1 MPGFQVMMSSNDEI
15 TSLLVA
21 WSDGDRK
28 SLERL
33 VPLVELELRRLAHA
47 FMRRET
53 GEHTLQT
60 TALINEAYIKLLNTD
75 HPQWKNRAQFY
86 SVAATIMRRILINY
100 ARDRSVQK
108 RGGKDIHQEPLNEDI
123 MSPQKSAEII
133 ALDDAL
139 KKLAEFD
146 LEKARIVELKFFGGM
161 TAPEIAEVIG
171 IATPTVNL
179 HWRLAKAW
187 LGREIKKDLGNLR
200 T

>member
-1 MPGFQVMMSSNDEI
+1 MPGFQVMISSNDEI

-21 WSDGDRK
+21 WSDGDPR
-28 SLERL
+28 SLEQL

-47 FMRRET
+47 FMRHEA

-86 SVAATIMRRILINY
+86 GVAAIIMRRILINY
-100 ARDRSVQK
+100 ARDSSRQK
-108 RGGKDIHQEPLNEDI
+108 RGGKDVHTEPLNDEI
-123 MSPQKSAEII
+123 MSPEKSAEII
-133 ALDDAL
+133 ALDDAM

-146 LEKARIVELKFFGGM
+146 VEKARIVELKFFGGM
-161 TAPEIAEVIG
+161 TAPEIAEVMG

-200 T
+200 S

>member
-21 WSDGDRK
+21 WSDGDRR
-28 SLERL
+28 SLERR

-47 FMRRET
+47 FMRREN

-86 SVAATIMRRILINY
+86 GVAATIMRRILINY
-100 ARDRSVQK
+100 ARDRSAQK
-108 RGGKDIHQEPLNEDI
+108 RGGKNVHQEPLNEEI

-146 LEKARIVELKFFGGM
+146 VEKAQIVELKFFGGM
-161 TAPEIAEVIG
+161 TAPEIAEVMG

-187 LGREIKKDLGNLR
+187 LTREIKRDIGNLR

>member
-1 MPGFQVMMSSNDEI
+1 MTSKDEI

-28 SLERL
+28 SLDQL

-60 TALINEAYIKLLNTD
+60 TALINEAYLKLLNTE
-75 HPQWKNRAQFY
+75 HPRWQNRAQFY
-86 SVAATIMRRILINY
+86 GVAAIIMRRILTNY
-100 ARDRSVQK
+100 ARDRAAKK
-108 RGGKDIHQEPLNEDI
+108 RGGPESHQPLTEEI
-123 MSPQKSAEII
+123 MSPERSVELI

-139 KKLAEFD
+139 KDLAAFD
-146 LEKARIVELKFFGGM
+146 PLKARIVELKFFGGM
-161 TAPEIAEVIG
+161 TAAEIADILD
-171 IATPTVNL
+171 ISTPTVNL

-187 LGREIKKDLGNLR
+187 LAREIKRDIGNLR

>member
-1 MPGFQVMMSSNDEI
+1 MSSEDEI

-21 WSDGDRK
+21 WSEGDST
-28 SLERL
+28 SLEQL

-53 GEHTLQT
+53 QQHTLQT

-75 HPQWKNRAQFY
+75 HPNWKNRAQFY
-86 SVAATIMRRILINY
+86 GVAAIIMRRILINY
-100 ARDRSVQK
+100 AEKRAAQR
-108 RGGKDIHQEPLNEDI
+108 RGGSDAHREELKEEL
-123 MSPQKSAEII
+123 MSPERSADLI

-139 KKLAEFD
+139 KQLAAFD
-146 LEKARIVELKFFGGM
+146 TLKARIVELKFFGGM
-161 TAPEIAEVIG
+161 TADEIAEVLG

-187 LGREIKKDLGNLR
+187 LAQEIRGHIPLLQ
-200 T
+200 

>member
-1 MPGFQVMMSSNDEI
+1 MPGFQVIMSSNDEI

-21 WSDGDRK
+21 WSDGDRT
-28 SLERL
+28 SLEQL
-33 VPLVELELRRLAHA
+33 VPLVEIELRRLAHA

-75 HPQWKNRAQFY
+75 HPKWKNRAQFY
-86 SVAATIMRRILINY
+86 GVAAIIMRRILINY
-100 ARDRSVQK
+100 ARDRSAQK
-108 RGGKDIHQEPLNEDI
+108 RGGKEAHQEPLSEDI
-123 MSPQKSAEII
+123 ISAEKSAELL

-139 KKLAEFD
+139 NELSRFD
-146 LEKARIVELKFFGGM
+146 KTKARIVELKFFAGM

-187 LGREIKKDLGNLR
+187 LAREIKRDIGNL
-200 T
+200 TA

>member
-1 MPGFQVMMSSNDEI
+1 MTSKDEI

-28 SLERL
+28 SLDQL

-60 TALINEAYIKLLNTD
+60 TALINEAYLKLLNTE
-75 HPQWKNRAQFY
+75 HPRWQNRAQFY
-86 SVAATIMRRILINY
+86 GVAAIIMRRILINY
-100 ARDRSVQK
+100 AEMRTAQR
-108 RGGKDIHQEPLNEDI
+108 RGGPDVHEEELNEELI
-123 MSPQKSAEII
+123 SPERSRELI

-139 KKLAEFD
+139 NHLAGFDKL
-146 LEKARIVELKFFGGM
+146 KARIVELKFFGGM
-161 TAPEIAEVIG
+161 TADEIAEVLG

-187 LGREIKKDLGNLR
+187 LAREIKRDIGNMG

>member
-1 MPGFQVMMSSNDEI
+1 MPGFRVIMTSNDEI

-47 FMRRET
+47 FMRREA

-75 HPQWKNRAQFY
+75 HPQWKNRSQFY
-86 SVAATIMRRILINY
+86 GVAATIMRRILMNY
-100 ARDRSVQK
+100 ARDRSAQK
-108 RGGKDIHQEPLNEDI
+108 RGGKNAHQEPLNEEI

-139 KKLAEFD
+139 KKLTEFD
-146 LEKARIVELKFFGGM
+146 VVKARIVELKFFGGM
-161 TAPEIAEVIG
+161 TAPEIAEVMG

-187 LGREIKKDLGNLR
+187 LTREIKSDIGNLR

>member
-1 MPGFQVMMSSNDEI
+1 MSSNDEI

-21 WSDGDRK
+21 WSDGDRR
-28 SLERL
+28 SLEQL
-33 VPLVELELRRLAHA
+33 VPLVEVELRRLAHA
-47 FMRRET
+47 FMRREN

-60 TALINEAYIKLLNTD
+60 TALINEAFLKLLNTD
-75 HPQWKNRAQFY
+75 QPKWQNRAQFY
-86 SVAATIMRRILINY
+86 GIAAIIMRRILINY
-100 ARDRSVQK
+100 ARNRSVQK
-108 RGGKDIHQEPLNEDI
+108 RGGKDAHHEPLSEEI
-123 MSPQKSAEII
+123 MSPEKSVELI

-146 LEKARIVELKFFGGM
+146 LTKARIVELKFFGGM

-187 LGREIKKDLGNLR
+187 LAREIRRDIGNLAA
-200 T
+200 